1 MNYKNIIKEIEKVGE
16 EGTHGLYEWRRYIS
30 AKASTTTWFGVWD
43 VNSHNLKNNYFIE
56 HYDRLQL
63 HDHQNH
69 FDLFWNQPLLL
80 PIFLM
85 IY

>member
-43 VNSHNLKNNYFIE
+43 VNMTWRIPSYFLCTNGGEKIRS
-56 HYDRLQL
+56 DRAAEC
-63 HDHQNH
+63 
-69 FDLFWNQPLLL
+69 FE
-80 PIFLM
+80 ITVA
-85 IY
+85 I